1 MPVDINQACRV
12 DQLPTRN
19 WDHEMFNL
27 LNLLYVKKCD
37 LMHSVCYPPSNF
49 VDVSDPGSVE
59 ERCQNDY
66 FQWYIDPL
74 PNSDKVTV
82 GLCCSRQSEPVI
94 SIIFT
99 DSRLRTRRARD
110 LNHLYR

>member
-1 MPVDINQACRV
+1 MFCVNYIELVFKMLVLFFSDVFFKDRSAMPVDINQACRV

-66 FQWYIDPL
+66 FQ
-74 PNSDKVTV
+74 
-82 GLCCSRQSEPVI
+82 
-94 SIIFT
+94 
-99 DSRLRTRRARD
+99 
-110 LNHLYR
+110 